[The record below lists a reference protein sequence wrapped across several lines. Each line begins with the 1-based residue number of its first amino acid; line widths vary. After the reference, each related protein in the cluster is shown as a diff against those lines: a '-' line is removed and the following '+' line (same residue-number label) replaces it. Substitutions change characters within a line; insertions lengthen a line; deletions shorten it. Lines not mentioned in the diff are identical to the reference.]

1 MLRFDVSSIQGVV
14 HIKNSY
20 SILLDYIRL
29 QLLCLLWKTEPE
41 RILIVGLGVVE
52 IDLEMMDEAR
62 QYFYFNENDYVRRV
76 DEDIPV
82 FNQRNDASEKKL
94 DVDGIS
100 NDDIPNAD
108 DLVIEQP
115 PSLSEPMKMTR
126 SLQLLSTNQY
136 PELHPYFTQLQS
148 KFIDI

>member
-41 RILIVGLGVVE
+41 RILIVGLGVGILQKIFNYLLPNTSIDIVE

-62 QYFYFNENDYVRRV
+62 QYFYFNENNYVRV
-76 DEDIPV
+76 
-82 FNQRNDASEKKL
+82 
-94 DVDGIS
+94 
-100 NDDIPNAD
+100 
-108 DLVIEQP
+108 
-115 PSLSEPMKMTR
+115 
-126 SLQLLSTNQY
+126 
-136 PELHPYFTQLQS
+136 
-148 KFIDI
+148 

>member
-76 DEDIPV
+76 DEDMPV

>member
-41 RILIVGLGVVE
+41 RILIVGLGVAT
-52 IDLEMMDEAR
+52 DFA
-62 QYFYFNENDYVRRV
+62 RV

>member
-1 MLRFDVSSIQGVV
+1 
-14 HIKNSY
+14 
-20 SILLDYIRL
+20 
-29 QLLCLLWKTEPE
+29 
-41 RILIVGLGVVE
+41 
-52 IDLEMMDEAR
+52 
-62 QYFYFNENDYVRRV
+62 RV